1 MSRGRVAIIGGGFS
15 GAAVS
20 AHLLKR
26 GRTAPDVVLI
36 GRARRFGPGLAYGTE
51 DSAHLLNV
59 RASNMSA
66 FADQPDHFVRW
77 LAKRGRSGAGA
88 AFQSRKTYGAYVSHV
103 LDRAHGGIGGAAL
116 KRVRAEA
123 LACRRADDGWL
134 ITMSSGRSIRAD
146 SVVLALGNA
155 HARAP
160 GAFEQ
165 AAVPILDPWDREALA
180 RIPSGDIL
188 LLGAGLT
195 MIDVALSLAKR
206 RKRGVIYALSRRGQ
220 TPRAHLT
227 DARPAPP
234 AAFDLPLPLSEALF
248 ALRKEAEA
256 AAARGEPWQ
265 YVIDRLRARTP
276 ELWRRLPLEAQQR
289 FLRHARVWWDVHRHR
304 AAPEVAAQVAALRSE
319 GRLKVLAG
327 EIVAAEAGPHGVRV
341 QHRGR
346 GSLARHNMDVAAVIN
361 CTGAAADLTR
371 SDETLV
377 RQLLDDGVARPHA
390 NGLGFDIDQDGRVL
404 SAEGVAHGS
413 LFALGPVT
421 QGAFWESTAV
431 PEIRV
436 RAAAIAAMLAP
447 EQ

>member
-1 MSRGRVAIIGGGFS
+1 MKRERVAIIGAGFS
-15 GAAVS
+15 GVSLAAQ
-20 AHLLKR
+20 LMRRGKR
-26 GRTAPDVVLI
+26 APDIALI
-36 GRARRFGPGLAYGTE
+36 GRARRFGPGLAYGAE

-66 FADQPDHFVRW
+66 LADQSDHFVRW
-77 LAKRGRSGAGA
+77 LGKNGRRDA
-88 AFQSRKTYGAYVSHV
+88 ATSFQSRKIYGEYLERV
-103 LDRAHGGIGGAAL
+103 LGAAHGGFGGPSL
-116 KRVRAEA
+116 KRVRDDAVA
-123 LACRRADDGWL
+123 ARREGDAWT
-134 ITMSSGRSIRAD
+134 ITFSSGRKISAD
-146 SVVLALGNA
+146 RVVLALGNA
-155 HARAP
+155 RARAP
-160 GAFEQ
+160 SVFESSS
-165 AAVPILDPWDREALA
+165 VLLTDPWDRAALA
-180 RIPSGDIL
+180 SIPPGDVL

-220 TPRAHLT
+220 VPRGHLV
-227 DARPAPP
+227 DPKPAPP
-234 AAFDLPLPLSEALF
+234 AALDLPLELSDALF

-276 ELWRRLPLEAQQR
+276 EFWMRLSAEQQRR

-304 AAPEVAAQVAALRSE
+304 AAPEIAAQVKALRDE

-327 EIVAAEAGPHGVRV
+327 EIVSAAPGPRGIRL

-346 GSLARHNMDVAAVIN
+346 GSMARHNMDVAAVVN
-361 CTGAAADLTR
+361 CTGAAADIRNATDPLM
-371 SDETLV
+371 
-377 RQLLDDGVARPHA
+377 RQLLEEGLARAPD
-390 NGLGFDIDQDGRVL
+390 NGLGLAIDLDGRVV
-404 SAEGVAHGS
+404 SADGGVQS
-413 LFALGPVT
+413 TLFALGPIT

-447 EQ
+447 EA